1 MEDYKKIRHMFLVE
15 RKSQRQIARTLG
27 ISRNTVAKYCHGNIY
42 PGIRADY
49 HRDARVVTPDVIR
62 FIVQCLQ
69 EDALEPNPK
78 QHHTAKRIYDQLVTE
93 KGGATVPR
101 VTSAERSG
109 HCVGT
114 VRMYMCLCPLPRAML
129 CRLTGAKRMLT

>member
-62 FIVQCLQ
+62 FIVQCLP
-69 EDALEPNPK
+69 LNRTPNSTIRPENLRS
-78 QHHTAKRIYDQLVTE
+78 AGNR
-93 KGGATVPR
+93 KGFNGSDNIR
-101 VTSAERSG
+101 R
-109 HCVGT
+109 T
-114 VRMYMCLCPLPRAML
+114 VRTLRGRSQDLCASVL
-129 CRLTGAKRMLT
+129 CRGRCYAD

>member
-1 MEDYKKIRHMFLVE
+1 MGRDGNKVIITMEDYKKIRHMFLVE

-69 EDALEPNPK
+69 EDALEP
-78 QHHTAKRIYDQLVTE
+78 
-93 KGGATVPR
+93 
-101 VTSAERSG
+101 
-109 HCVGT
+109 
-114 VRMYMCLCPLPRAML
+114 
-129 CRLTGAKRMLT
+129 